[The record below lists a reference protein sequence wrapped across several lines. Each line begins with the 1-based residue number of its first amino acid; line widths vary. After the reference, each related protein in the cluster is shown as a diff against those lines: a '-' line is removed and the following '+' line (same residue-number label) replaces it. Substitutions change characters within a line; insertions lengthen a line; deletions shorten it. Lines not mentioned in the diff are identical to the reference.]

1 MNRKLLWM
9 LVSMFILQVTPGFAE
24 GTVAYL
30 YTFFRYNW
38 EFEAYS
44 TYQTITSLARVIGM
58 TLFVPIIK
66 ATGANEV
73 HIVLGTQ
80 LTFIVRCIIIGIAPV
95 GWMYYL
101 GRENPKTLCYRG
113 VLCTVIVQNFIL
125 RCICRRAEWVQ

>member
-101 GRENPKTLCYRG
+101 GIKKTPKLCAIKEYCA
-113 VLCTVIVQNFIL
+113 L
-125 RCICRRAEWVQ
+125 

>member
-1 MNRKLLWM
+1 
-9 LVSMFILQVTPGFAE
+9 MFILQVTPGFAE

-101 GRENPKTLCYRG
+101 GIKKTPKLRAIRE
-113 VLCTVIVQNFIL
+113 VLLRTVIVQNFIL